1 VEEKM
6 SGLRRLAFG
15 VGFVLGLGVF
25 VLVVGNVLLYLL
37 TGRLPAVEVKG
48 DGRPVFALVTPQEVV
63 RLVREQVE
71 KERERHR
78 ATTLESG
85 DLL

>member
-1 VEEKM
+1 M

>member
-1 VEEKM
+1 M
-6 SGLRRLAFG
+6 
-15 VGFVLGLGVF
+15 
-25 VLVVGNVLLYLL
+25 LVVGNVLLYLL

>member
-1 VEEKM
+1 M
-6 SGLRRLAFG
+6 SGLRRFAFG
-15 VGFVLGLGVF
+15 AGFLLGLAVF
-25 VLVVGNVLLYLL
+25 VLLVGNVLLYLL
-37 TGRLPAVEVKG
+37 TGRLPAVEVTG

-71 KERERHR
+71 KERARRR
-78 ATTLESG
+78 ATPLETG